1 MNKAAWIAVG
11 AAATLPIAVG
21 IAVPLAIATGA
32 IMGGTDD
39 LKNGVVPASTTC
51 GNPITIQQVSVNT
64 PKVSG
69 YSKAQVANAATII
82 KVGQDKKMPPRAWV
96 VAIATSM
103 QESNLNNL
111 ASNSSRWSTVARIS
125 QAMPH
130 QGAGGDHDSVGLFQQ
145 RADEGQAA
153 AEHQKAWGPTKDLM
167 NPVISST
174 KFYNALSKVDGWQS
188 MPVTRAAQKVQRSA
202 YPNAYAK
209 WEDDASSLVN
219 KLSGDAAKTPITATT
234 IGACAKAD
242 QVTSSGWTRPV
253 SAPLGDGFHTRG
265 GEHMGIDLIAKRGTP
280 IKAAA
285 AGTVIH
291 MECDRT
297 ERGYDCSHDG
307 SPGDWPGGCGW
318 YVDIFSPGAGGIVT
332 RYCHQL
338 RKPLVAAGD
347 KVTAGQQIGVVG
359 STGHSSGPHLHF
371 EVHECHGVSPSTCRG
386 SKYAVDP
393 VAFMK
398 QHGAPLGTSTKGG
411 EQAA

>member
-1 MNKAAWIAVG
+1 VNKTAWIAIG
-11 AAATLPIAVG
+11 AAAGIPVAVVVAVPIA
-21 IAVPLAIATGA
+21 IMTGT
-32 IMGGTDD
+32 MMNSTD
-39 LKNGVVPASTTC
+39 LKGGVVPASSTC
-51 GNPITIQQVSVNT
+51 GNSATIQTVSINT

-69 YSKAQVANAATII
+69 YSKAQVANAAAIVKT
-82 KVGQDKKMPPRAWV
+82 GQDLKMPPRAWV
-96 VAIATSM
+96 VAVATAM
-103 QESNLNNL
+103 QESGLTNLGNL
-111 ASNSSRWSTVARIS
+111 GKHN
-125 QAMPH
+125 
-130 QGAGGDHDSVGLFQQ
+130 DHDSLGLFQQ
-145 RADEGQAA
+145 RPSTGWGTP
-153 AEHQKAWGPTKDLM
+153 AEVT
-167 NPVISST
+167 NPVHAST
-174 KFYNALSKVDGWQS
+174 SFYKTLKKVSGWQS
-188 MPVTRAAQKVQRSA
+188 MPLTKAAQEVQRSA
-202 YPNAYAK
+202 YPSAYAK

-219 KLSGDAAKTPITATT
+219 KLSGDAAKTPITATS
-234 IGACAKAD
+234 IGMCAKAD
-242 QVTSSGWTRPV
+242 EVTSAGWVRPV

-318 YVDIFSPGAGGIVT
+318 YVDISSSGGVLT

-338 RKPLVAAGD
+338 RKPLVDVGD
-347 KVTAGQQIGVVG
+347 KVTAGQVIGVVG

-371 EVHECHGVSPSTCRG
+371 EVHVCHGASPTACRA
-386 SKYAVDP
+386 SKYATDP

-398 QHGAPLGTSTKGG
+398 EHGAPLGTSAKGG